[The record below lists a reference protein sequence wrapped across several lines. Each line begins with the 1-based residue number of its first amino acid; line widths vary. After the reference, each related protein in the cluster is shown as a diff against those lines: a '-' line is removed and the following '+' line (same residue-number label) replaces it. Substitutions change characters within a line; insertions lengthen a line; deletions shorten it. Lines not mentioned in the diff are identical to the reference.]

1 MTNLSGIIV
10 ADSEQ
15 FIKKI
20 VTPLHL
26 QNVQLRLD
34 VAESE
39 DSCMRKLEAHNFDI
53 LIVYHHIPAIDI
65 LRLTRT
71 VTSRHFPVEI
81 LVIAPAGH
89 EEILNQCVMEG
100 AFAYF
105 IDTSNRYEV
114 IPHLINRMIQSLTVE
129 QGRAEGRTGQ
139 GGEQIAQGE
148 GKPSPCEELS
158 SLTYQDKLKILDRL
172 TSFISHELKNPF
184 TTINNALYFLQKKIS
199 DQQVDPVF
207 QKYIQIIE
215 MEINSSNKFL
225 STLLSI
231 TRKTQINQ
239 VPLQVNEILTETVR
253 QIPVSQKVKVIYELD
268 PLIPISLIDPEQIQA
283 AFSQI
288 IRNSIQ
294 AMPEGGELTIRTA
307 YAQRVVEIHII
318 DQGEGIKPDHLPH
331 IFEAFFTTKIRN
343 VGLGLTIAQNLI
355 EANGGQ
361 ILVDSTPGQGVKCTI
376 LLPHS

>member
-39 DSCMRKLEAHNFDI
+39 DSCLRKLESHPFDI
-53 LIVYHHIPAIDI
+53 LVAYHHPPSIDI
-65 LRLTRT
+65 LRLTRV

-89 EEILNQCVMEG
+89 EESLNQCIMEG

-105 IDTSNRYEV
+105 IDMSNRYEV
-114 IPHLINRMIQSLTVE
+114 IPHLINRMIQSLTG
-129 QGRAEGRTGQ
+129 QGRAGGDRTGQ
-139 GGEQIAQGE
+139 VSQIAHREGE
-148 GKPSPCEELS
+148 PSHGEDLS

-199 DQQVDPVF
+199 EHQTDPVF

-215 MEINSSNKFL
+215 NEINSSNRFL

-231 TRKTQINQ
+231 TRKIPLNQ

-253 QIPVSQKVKVIYELD
+253 QIPISQKIKPVFELD

-288 IRNSIQ
+288 IRNAIQ
-294 AMPEGGELTIRTA
+294 AMPEGGGLTIRTA
-307 YAQRVVEIHII
+307 YAQKVIEVHII
-318 DQGEGIKPDHLPH
+318 DQGEGINPNHLPH
-331 IFEAFFTTKIRN
+331 IFEAFFTTKTRN
-343 VGLGLTIAQNLI
+343 IGLGLTITQRII
-355 EANGGQ
+355 EAHGGQ
-361 ILVDSTPGQGVKCTI
+361 ILIDSTPGQGTKCTI
-376 LLPHS
+376 LLPH

>member
-1 MTNLSGIIV
+1 MTNFSRILV

-26 QNVQLRLD
+26 QNIQIRLD

-39 DSCMRKLEAHNFDI
+39 DSCMRKLESYPFDI
-53 LIVYHHIPAIDI
+53 LIVYHNPPSIDI

-81 LVIAPAGH
+81 LVIAPTGH
-89 EEILNQCVMEG
+89 EESLNQCIMEG

-105 IDTSNRYEV
+105 IDMANRYEV
-114 IPHLINRMIQSLTVE
+114 IPHLINRMIQSLTV
-129 QGRAEGRTGQ
+129 QGRGGRGRTGQ
-139 GGEQIAQGE
+139 EIVHGE
-148 GKPSPCEELS
+148 GEPSHGEDLS

-199 DQQVDPVF
+199 DHHVDPIF

-225 STLLSI
+225 SNLLSV
-231 TRKTQINQ
+231 TRKTPINP
-239 VPLQVNEILTETVR
+239 VPLQINEILTETVR
-253 QIPVSQKVKVIYELD
+253 QFPISQKIKVIFELD
-268 PLIPISLIDPEQIQA
+268 PLIPISLVDPEQIQS

-307 YAQRVVEIHII
+307 YAQKVVEIHII

-331 IFEAFFTTKIRN
+331 IFEAFFTTKARN
-343 VGLGLTIAQNLI
+343 IGLGLTIAQKII

-361 ILVDSTPGQGVKCTI
+361 LLFDSTPGQGAKCTI

>member
-1 MTNLSGIIV
+1 MENLSGILV

-39 DSCMRKLEAHNFDI
+39 DSCMRKLEAHPFDI
-53 LIVYHHIPAIDI
+53 LIAYHHTPAIDI
-65 LRLTRT
+65 LRLTRA
-71 VTSRHFPVEI
+71 VTSRHLPVEI

-89 EEILNQCVMEG
+89 EDILNQCIMEG

-105 IDTSNRYEV
+105 IDMSSRYEV
-114 IPHLINRMIQSLTVE
+114 IPHLINRMIQSLTVQ
-129 QGRAEGRTGQ
+129 QGRGEGRP
-139 GGEQIAQGE
+139 GGGKQIAHRE
-148 GKPSPCEELS
+148 GKTSPEEDLS
-158 SLTYQDKLKILDRL
+158 TLTYQNKLKVLDRL

-199 DQQVDPVF
+199 EQQVDPVF
-207 QKYIQIIE
+207 QKYTQIIE

-231 TRKTQINQ
+231 TRKTPLNQ

-253 QIPVSQKVKVIYELD
+253 QIPISQKIKVVFELD
-268 PLIPISLIDPEQIQA
+268 PLIPISLIDPEQIQT
-283 AFSQI
+283 AFSQV
-288 IRNSIQ
+288 IRNAIQ
-294 AMPEGGELTIRTA
+294 AMPEGGELTLKTA

-318 DQGEGIKPDHLPH
+318 DQGEGIKPEHLPH
-331 IFEAFFTTKIRN
+331 IFEAFFTTKARN
-343 VGLGLTIAQNLI
+343 VGLGLTIAQKLI

-361 ILVDSTPGQGVKCTI
+361 ILFDSTPGQGTKCTI
-376 LLPHS
+376 LLPH